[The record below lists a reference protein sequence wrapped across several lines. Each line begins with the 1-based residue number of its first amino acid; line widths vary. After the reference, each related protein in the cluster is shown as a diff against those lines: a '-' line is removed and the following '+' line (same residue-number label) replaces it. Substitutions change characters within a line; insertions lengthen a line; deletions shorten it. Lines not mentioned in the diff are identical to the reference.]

1 MLSQQDELQLAT
13 KGISKEKLASQLHHF
28 ETGFPYARL
37 LQAAT
42 PGNGILVLNNE
53 QISEYSHYY
62 EQCLSSI
69 SALKFVPASGA
80 ASRMF
85 KSLSEFLEAHVHN
98 AHYLNTHYPDVAAF
112 IHHLSK
118 FAFYEQLKSCIEK
131 NGETIEQLLKNEQYS
146 KIILYLLTPLGLN
159 YGNLPKALL
168 TFHRYAENTRSA
180 FEEHLVEGV
189 AYAKNA
195 QNEVS
200 LHFTI
205 SPEHKTAFMEK
216 VNQVVPTYE
225 DAFSVKFNIS
235 FSEQKASTDTIAV
248 NEKNEIIRNEDGSML
263 FRPGG
268 HGALIENLNECDAD
282 IIFIKNIDNVVVDTL
297 KQTTY
302 TYKKALAGL
311 LLSIQSSTFEM
322 VKKLNEGSINDET
335 LTDIEN
341 FGKEK
346 LFIHTPTHYATA
358 TQDEKVAF
366 WKKHL
371 NRPIRVCGMV
381 KNEGE
386 PGGGPFW
393 ITNNDGEVSLQVVE
407 SSQIEYKNKLQEHI
421 AIKASHFNPVDLVC
435 ATKNAQGDKFHL
447 PDFVDPLTG
456 FISSKS
462 KDGKT
467 LKAQELP
474 GLWNGAMANWIS
486 IFVQVPITTFNPV
499 KTVNDLLRK
508 EHQA

>member
-1 MLSQQDELQLAT
+1 MFSPEDELQLAN
-13 KGISKEKLASQLHHF
+13 KGIAKEKLETQLLNF
-28 ETGFPYARL
+28 EKGFPYAHL
-37 LQAAT
+37 QQAAT
-42 PGNGILVLNNE
+42 PGNGIVVLNNE
-53 QISEYSHYY
+53 QISDYIHYY
-62 EQCLSSI
+62 EKQLATI
-69 SALKFVPASGA
+69 KALKFVPASGA

-85 KSLSEFLEAHVHN
+85 KRLSEFLEAHVHN
-98 AHYLNTHYPDVAAF
+98 AHYLRTYYPDVAAF
-112 IHHLSK
+112 MHHLSK
-118 FAFYEQLKSCIEK
+118 FAFYEELKTCIEK
-131 NGETIEQLLKNEQYS
+131 DGETIEDLLQKEQYN

-168 TFHRYAENTRSA
+168 SFHRYAENTRTA

-189 AYAKNA
+189 AYAKNV
-195 QNEVS
+195 QNEVAV
-200 LHFTI
+200 HFTI
-205 SPEHKTAFMEK
+205 SPEHKSAFIEK
-216 VNQVVPTYE
+216 MNHVLPIYE
-225 DAFSVKFNIS
+225 DAFSVTFKLS
-235 FSEQKASTDTIAV
+235 FSEQKPSTDTIAV
-248 NEKNEIIRNEDGSML
+248 NENNEIIRNEDGSML

-268 HGALIENLNECDAD
+268 HGALIENLNDCDAD

-297 KQTTY
+297 KQSTY

-311 LLSIQSSTFEM
+311 LLSIQAATFDLL
-322 VKKLNEGSINDET
+322 KKLDGNVDDAT
-335 LTDIEN
+335 LKIIEDFAKN
-341 FGKEK
+341 TLYIHVPSQYAVAPKE
-346 LFIHTPTHYATA
+346 
-358 TQDEKVAF
+358 EKIAF
-366 WKKHL
+366 WKKSL

-393 ITNNDGEVSLQVVE
+393 VLNEQNEESLQVVE
-407 SSQIEYKNKLQEHI
+407 SSQIDYKNKLQERI
-421 AIKASHFNPVDLVC
+421 AVKASHFNPVDIVC
-435 ATKNAQGDKFHL
+435 ATKNMHGEKFYL
-447 PDFVDPLTG
+447 PDFVDPKTG

-486 IFVQVPITTFNPV
+486 IFVQVPISTFNPV